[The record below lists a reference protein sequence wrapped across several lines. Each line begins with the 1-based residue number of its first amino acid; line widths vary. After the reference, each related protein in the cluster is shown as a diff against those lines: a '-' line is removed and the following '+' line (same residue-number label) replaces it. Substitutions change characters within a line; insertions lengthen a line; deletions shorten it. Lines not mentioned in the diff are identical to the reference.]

1 MDESPLTEV
10 LMWSEPG
17 GAGGHY
23 TARWEPGG
31 ELGPQWRQV
40 GNTRRGGGGRRIRN
54 WVRNGP
60 ANSESLNIP
69 ELRFFSTAGALVVK
83 TF

>member
-31 ELGPQWRQV
+31 NLD
-40 GNTRRGGGGRRIRN
+40 
-54 WVRNGP
+54 RNGKYKKGWWWTTDQKLG
-60 ANSESLNIP
+60 E
-69 ELRFFSTAGALVVK
+69 E
-83 TF
+83 